1 MNFNTVDY
9 NREKNALVI
18 IDQTKLPG
26 ETVFLEITSPEDAWE
41 AIKSLKVRGAPAIG
55 VAAAVTLAMV
65 AQNIETDEQTSFL
78 SCLSE
83 TKDYLASSRPTAV
96 NLFWALDIMEE
107 TARNNQTLPVEEIK
121 KILIEKA
128 LELKEQDL
136 TVCRR
141 IGENGL
147 TLIKDGFSVLTHCN
161 AGRLAAVNYG
171 TALAP
176 VYAAAEKGLN
186 IKVYADETRPL
197 LQGARLTAWELQN
210 AGIDV
215 TLLCDNMS
223 SSLMQTGAVDAIFVG
238 ADRIAANGD
247 TANKIGTS
255 ALAVLAKHYNVPFY
269 VCAPTSTI
277 DLDCATGKDIKIE
290 HRSPEEVTNLWYEK
304 PMAPEGVN
312 VYNPAFDVT
321 ENALITAIITEDA
334 VYKNQGGFK
343 WQR

>member
-55 VAAAVTLAMV
+55 VAAAITLAMV

-78 SCLSE
+78 SRLSE
-83 TKDYLASSRPTAV
+83 TKDYLAASRPTAV